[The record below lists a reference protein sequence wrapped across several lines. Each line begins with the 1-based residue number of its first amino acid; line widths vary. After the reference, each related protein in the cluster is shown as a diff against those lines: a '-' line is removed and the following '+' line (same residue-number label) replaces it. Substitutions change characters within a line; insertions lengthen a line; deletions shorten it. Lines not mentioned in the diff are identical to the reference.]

1 MVCEPLTTCQFPQAW
16 KAPLTDQDLALI
28 ASVESAL
35 ADGLALKQW
44 WDQTYRANSFRERFE
59 LERVF
64 NRPADSFGFFDQV
77 ALTRGVLPVMGNFQR
92 MFYDRPRT
100 PANLNRPAAEWMRD
114 QIREFVLHYFMR

>member
-1 MVCEPLTTCQFPQAW
+1 MLSEPIRTRQFPQGPT
-16 KAPLTDQDLALI
+16 APLTDQDLALI
-28 ASVESAL
+28 AAVESAL

-44 WDQTYRANSFRERFE
+44 WDRTYPANRFSKRFE

-77 ALTRGVLPVMGNFQR
+77 SLPSGVLPLMGNFQR

-100 PANLNRPAAEWMRD
+100 PAN
-114 QIREFVLHYFMR
+114 